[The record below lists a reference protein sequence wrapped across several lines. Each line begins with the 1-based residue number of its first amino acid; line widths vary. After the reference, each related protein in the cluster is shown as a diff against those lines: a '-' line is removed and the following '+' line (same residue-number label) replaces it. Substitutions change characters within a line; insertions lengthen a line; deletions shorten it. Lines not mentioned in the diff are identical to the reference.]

1 MINVINRKA
10 NRLISKA
17 ILRISKE
24 YKLDNNPWVVSYSG
38 GKDSTAILRL
48 IFHGLLNVKFYHKNV
63 NIIYIDTGVEIP
75 CASKLSEKVLY
86 DFKTECKYH
95 KLPISI
101 TVIKPKLSERF
112 FVKVIG
118 RGYPPPT
125 DKFRWCTDR
134 LLIRPLN
141 QFLKKVNLEDATI
154 VLGVRVN
161 ESATR
166 NLTLK
171 ESNYGEH
178 FFRKQKG
185 YSSRKLFMPILD
197 FDIEDVWA
205 TNLLIEEPK
214 SLRGNEIA
222 ELYANASEYPE
233 MRNDH
238 GAPYGKARFGCW
250 PCTVAKHG
258 ITLRNLI
265 NSGKEDLIPLLDFRL
280 WLESERNNPNN
291 RWKRRRNGQAG
302 LGPMTLSWR
311 RKALDKLKLAQER
324 SGFVLIKN
332 DEIDEIIKTWGKE

>member
-1 MINVINRKA
+1 MINIKNGKV
-10 NRLISKA
+10 NRLISSA

-24 YKLDNNPWVVSYSG
+24 YKLDNNPWVVGYSG
-38 GKDSTAILRL
+38 GKDSTAVLKL
-48 IFHGLLNVKFYHKNV
+48 LFHALLNVKFYHKNV
-63 NIIYIDTGVEIP
+63 NIIYSNTCVEIP
-75 CASKLSEKVLY
+75 YVSNLVGKVLY
-86 DFKTECKYH
+86 DFRLECKRN

-101 TVIKPKLSERF
+101 TVIQPKLCERF

-141 QFLKKVNLEDATI
+141 QYLKKANFKDPTI

-171 ESNYGEH
+171 ESNYGEY

-185 YSSRKLFMPILD
+185 YTSKKLFMPILD
-197 FDIEDVWA
+197 FNIEDVWA

-222 ELYANASEYPE
+222 DLYANASEYPAV
-233 MRNDH
+233 RNDH
-238 GAPYGKARFGCW
+238 GAPNGKARFGCW
-250 PCTVAKHG
+250 SCTVAKHG

-265 NSGKEDLIPLLDFRL
+265 NSGKKDLIPLLDFRL
-280 WLESERNNPNN
+280 WLESERNKPNN

-302 LGPMTLSWR
+302 LGPMRLNWR

-332 DEIDEIIKTWGKE
+332 DEIDEIIKTWEKE